1 MKKWKRT
8 VVYGLLTVMAVG
20 CVGAKAYPVMA
31 QEKEGT
37 AGRNRLVVFVNDT
50 IHYYDTETGEPLT
63 DEPVLTEE
71 LCLKKDQSEPETASS
86 HSVVMTGSDEEG
98 ILYVN
103 RGGMYLY
110 YPGGTMEKQLFS
122 YGYLFSLDHVFLM
135 NTVETEKLLRAG
147 TYFGDQRGCPGKRS
161 GADVCGIFI

>member
-37 AGRNRLVVFVNDT
+37 AGRYMEKEILLPEDHRPVVFVNDT

-71 LCLKKDQSEPETASS
+71 LCLKKDQSETETASS

-135 NTVETEKLLRAG
+135 NTVETENPEFYPQA
-147 TYFGDQRGCPGKRS
+147 F
-161 GADVCGIFI
+161 